1 MNVDFVNL
9 YEYLLK
15 DRKERKKESKKK
27 KRGYKCH
34 ILINRIKH
42 NETPQ

>member
-15 DRKERKKESKKK
+15 DRKRKNERKKEKS
-27 KRGYKCH
+27 RED
-34 ILINRIKH
+34 INVIY
-42 NETPQ
+42 